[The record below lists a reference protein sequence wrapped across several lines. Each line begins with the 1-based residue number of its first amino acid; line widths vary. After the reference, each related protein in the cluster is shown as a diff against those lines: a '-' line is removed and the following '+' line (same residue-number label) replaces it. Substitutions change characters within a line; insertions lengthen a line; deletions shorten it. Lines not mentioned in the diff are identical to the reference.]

1 MAHNEIDVSKHQS
14 YLKLVVVNNQDLG
27 SSADEIKLNSVKI
40 AVINLIAFV
49 IRSFDQHGMDML
61 SKIVDPSLEELEEI
75 IAELE
80 KEAQQHDDIN
90 LKQALLLSQMLI
102 NDIRQ
107 KNPELCAQSSTMLS
121 NLQIF

>member
-1 MAHNEIDVSKHQS
+1 MTQNRSDVEKHQS
-14 YLKLVVVNNQDLG
+14 YLKLVAVRKQELG
-27 SSADEIKLNSVKI
+27 ATPEESELNSVKI

-49 IRSFDQHGMDML
+49 IRSFDEHGMDML
-61 SKIVDPSLEELEEI
+61 SKIVDPSLDELEDI
-75 IAELE
+75 IGQLQV
-80 KEAQQHDDIN
+80 EAQQHDDIN

-121 NLQIF
+121 RLNIF

>member
-61 SKIVDPSLEELEEI
+61 SKIVDPSLDELEEI
-75 IAELE
+75 ITELE

>member
-1 MAHNEIDVSKHQS
+1 MAHNEIDVSKHHS

-75 IAELE
+75 ISELE

>member
-1 MAHNEIDVSKHQS
+1 MAHNEIDVSKHHS

-75 IAELE
+75 ITELE

>member
-27 SSADEIKLNSVKI
+27 SSADEIKLNSVMI

-75 IAELE
+75 ITELE

>member
-1 MAHNEIDVSKHQS
+1 M
-14 YLKLVVVNNQDLG
+14 KLVVVNNQDLG

-75 IAELE
+75 ITELE

>member
-75 IAELE
+75 ITELE